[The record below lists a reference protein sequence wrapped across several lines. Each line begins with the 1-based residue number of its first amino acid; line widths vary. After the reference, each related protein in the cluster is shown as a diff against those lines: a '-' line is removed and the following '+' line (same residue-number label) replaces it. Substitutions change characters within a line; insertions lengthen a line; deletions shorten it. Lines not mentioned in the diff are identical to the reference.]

1 MKSIDPSL
9 RNASVLLAGGAC
21 LVPVLARVFSPY
33 GWLPVR
39 GAWLAS
45 LLVIPL
51 LCFWC
56 GMLLHYR
63 VGGKAR
69 VWLQAVA
76 GILAAFMFYLS
87 RQTIN
92 APYMS
97 GIASTYL
104 FAFFLGVVLP
114 WDHLRENGDH
124 IGAKSAV
131 LCLLTALSYT
141 ALYVVWQRLIIGPVM
156 VPECEDMRQFLLV
169 LTTNMLPLAMVPPL
183 LFAVEFSFSKAGQW
197 LGSRKWFLW
206 MAVAAALISFLGAW
220 FRRPYGISLD
230 LSWETA
236 RLIRLLV
243 QPITVYLMI
252 VTGRL
257 AVKLS
262 KGLQQDCPS
271 WKDVFKI

>member
-21 LVPVLARVFSPY
+21 LIPVLARIFSPY

-45 LLVIPL
+45 MLVIPL

-69 VWLQAVA
+69 VWLQAAA
-76 GILAAFMFYLS
+76 GLAAAYMFYLS
-87 RQTIN
+87 RHTVN

-97 GIASTYL
+97 EIASTYL
-104 FAFFLGVVLP
+104 FAFFLGILLP
-114 WDHLRENGDH
+114 WNHLRENGDH
-124 IGAKSAV
+124 LGAKSAV
-131 LCLLTALSYT
+131 LCVLAALTYT
-141 ALYVVWQRLIIGPVM
+141 AIYVVWHRLIIGPVM
-156 VPECEDMRQFLLV
+156 VSECEDMRQFLLV

-183 LFAVEFSFSKAGQW
+183 LFATEFAFSKAGQW

-206 MAVAAALISFLGAW
+206 LAVAAALVSFLGAW
-220 FRRPYGISLD
+220 FHRPWGIALD

-252 VTGRL
+252 VIWRV
-257 AVKLS
+257 AAKS
-262 KGLQQDCPS
+262 FKGLRQDYPT
-271 WKDVFKI
+271 WKDVFKV

>member
-21 LVPVLARVFSPY
+21 LVPILARVFYPY
-33 GWLPVR
+33 SWLPVR

-45 LLVIPL
+45 MLVIPL

-69 VWLQAVA
+69 VWLQAAA
-76 GILAAFMFYLS
+76 GLVAAFMFYLS
-87 RQTIN
+87 RHTVN
-92 APYMS
+92 APS
-97 GIASTYL
+97 LSEIASTYL
-104 FAFFLGVVLP
+104 FAFFLGVLLP

-124 IGAKSAV
+124 AGAKSAV
-131 LCLLTALSYT
+131 LCVLTALSYT
-141 ALYVVWQRLIIGPVM
+141 ALYVVWQRLDCKMQPRFA
-156 VPECEDMRQFLLV
+156 DMEQFLLV

-183 LFAVEFSFSKAGQW
+183 LFATEFAFSKAGQW

-206 MAVAAALISFLGAW
+206 LAVAAALISFLGAW
-220 FRRPYGISLD
+220 FHRPWGIALD

-252 VTGRL
+252 VIWRV
-257 AVKLS
+257 AAKS
-262 KGLQQDCPS
+262 FKGLRQDYPT
-271 WKDVFKI
+271 WKDVFKV

>member
-1 MKSIDPSL
+1 MKPLDPSL

-21 LVPVLARVFSPY
+21 LVPVLARIFSPY

-45 LLVIPL
+45 MLVIPL

-56 GMLLHYR
+56 GLLLHYR
-63 VGGKAR
+63 VGGKAW

-76 GILAAFMFYLS
+76 GLVAAFMFYLS
-87 RQTIN
+87 RHTVN
-92 APYMS
+92 APSLSEM
-97 GIASTYL
+97 ASTYL
-104 FAFFLGVVLP
+104 FAFFLGIALP

-124 IGAKSAV
+124 VGAKSAV
-131 LCLLTALSYT
+131 LCVLTALSYT
-141 ALYVVWQRLIIGPVM
+141 ALYVVWQRLDCKMQPRFA
-156 VPECEDMRQFLLV
+156 DMEQFLLV

-183 LFAVEFSFSKAGQW
+183 LFATEFSFSKAGQW
-197 LGSRKWFLW
+197 LGSRKWFMWL
-206 MAVAAALISFLGAW
+206 AVPAALYCFLGAW
-220 FRRPYGISLD
+220 FHRPWGIALD

-252 VTGRL
+252 VIGRV
-257 AVKLS
+257 AAKLF
-262 KGLQQDCPS
+262 KGSRQDCPS
-271 WKDVFKI
+271 WKDVFKV